1 MDTRQKDK
9 EKEKEKDLPPGER
22 TPKVSG
28 VDCGG
33 RPGYADDPYGLVG
46 TLNPSLGRFRDKVLG
61 LGRTDL
67 WSDLISRD
75 QTWTVVKE
83 IYREDSG
90 HGKMYGEWVIID
102 KYSSVK
108 ILRHELWW
116 INLLIDLLSGSAS
129 PMAELGRAS
138 SLTPEEDVGFSLGR
152 VSSGLLTQPYTC
164 GVDAVSSPTVFFF
177 GLLGRKLVLYSLG
190 CCSFVFLVF
199 GPCLLDLVLLI
210 KYQ

>member
-90 HGKMYGEWVIID
+90 HGKIID
-102 KYSSVK
+102 SSVK

-116 INLLIDLLSGSAS
+116 IDLLIDLLSGSAS

-138 SLTPEEDVGFSLGR
+138 SLTPEEDVSFRL
-152 VSSGLLTQPYTC
+152 
-164 GVDAVSSPTVFFF
+164 DA
-177 GLLGRKLVLYSLG
+177 
-190 CCSFVFLVF
+190 
-199 GPCLLDLVLLI
+199 CLLAC
-210 KYQ
+210 